1 MPYYLYLFSVCMLR
15 KSAKIEESSV
25 LNFVFYAERERVREE
40 PSFNLTTIS
49 VIRHM
54 LVGDS
59 VL

>member
-1 MPYYLYLFSVCMLR
+1 MLR

-25 LNFVFYAERERVREE
+25 LNFVFYAERERERESEREE

>member
-1 MPYYLYLFSVCMLR
+1 MLR

-25 LNFVFYAERERVREE
+25 LNFVFYAERERERERERVREE